1 MSEQEKTNQAEQ
13 APTEKLSLDNLD
25 GTAGGILVDGFDD
38 LRINDE
44 ATAAVRVGR
53 ID

>member
-1 MSEQEKTNQAEQ
+1 
-13 APTEKLSLDNLD
+13 LDNLD
-25 GTAGGILVDGFDD
+25 GAAGGVLADGFDD

-44 ATAAVRVGR
+44 ATAAARVGR